1 MKVVVRSL
9 GVVYPCR
16 GCTAHGDGA
25 RQVALLLERRGLAE
39 AATDVA
45 KARVRYPVIAID
57 GCADECVRRWLGDN
71 GIVAQRHYVLA
82 GADAHRSCEAIAA
95 DLQ

>member
-9 GVVYPCR
+9 GVVYPCH
-16 GCTAHGDGA
+16 GCTAHGDRA
-25 RQVALLLERRGLAE
+25 REVALLLERRGLAE
-39 AATDVA
+39 AATHID
-45 KARVRYPVIAID
+45 KARARYPVIAID
-57 GCADECVRRWLGDN
+57 GCADGCVRRWLADN

-82 GADAHRSCEAIAA
+82 GADAHRSCVAIAA